1 MGLTLNKTVKSFK
14 DFTMTT
20 EFSVNNGEL
29 LTLLGPS
36 GCGKTTT
43 LQLIAGILKPDS
55 GNIILNGKDITFLEP
70 WKRDIGIVFQDYA
83 LFPHMN
89 VAQNISYGLKR
100 KKHDRTSIK
109 KTVRDFLDLVRLA
122 GYENRSIDS
131 LSGGEKQRVALA
143 RALAP
148 NPGLLLLDEPL
159 SALDASMRKDLRREI
174 RRIQKKLNITTVYVT
189 HDQEEA
195 LTISDRILIMSNG
208 RIEQEGTPCEI
219 FNKPETE
226 FSARFLGHSN
236 LIKGEVVNILEN
248 AGTDVLIRHGGIFK
262 TPFKAGLKK
271 GDPVWLFFRSTNTLI
286 TSENTFDS
294 NILEGRITCR
304 EYYGTHILYEIE
316 NSGRIIKAEYKEN
329 PGKEHK
335 ELEEGKSV
343 SVYVPP
349 EHCYLIERFS
359 KS

>member
-1 MGLTLNKTVKSFK
+1 MGLTLEKTVKSFD

-43 LQLIAGILKPDS
+43 LQLIAGIQKPDS
-55 GNIILNGKDITFLEP
+55 GRIILNGRDITFLEP

-89 VAQNISYGLKR
+89 VARNISYGLR
-100 KKHDRTSIK
+100 GKKYDKSVIR
-109 KTVRDFLDLVRLA
+109 KTVRDFLELVRLS

-195 LTISDRILIMSNG
+195 LTISDRILIMSSG
-208 RIEQEGTPCEI
+208 KIEQEGTPYEI
-219 FNKPETE
+219 FNRPETE

-236 LIKGEVVNILEN
+236 LIEGVVDDITE
-248 AGTDVLIRHGGIFK
+248 ATGISVLIGKDGIFK
-262 TPFKAGLKK
+262 TPFKPGLNR

-286 TSENTFDS
+286 TPENTFDS
-294 NILEGRITCR
+294 NILKGRVTCR
-304 EYYGTHILYEIE
+304 EYYGTHMLYEVE
-316 NSGRIIKAEYKEN
+316 NSGRIIKAEYKGN
-329 PGKEHK
+329 PETGGKEPA
-335 ELEEGKSV
+335 EGESV
-343 SVYVPP
+343 SLYVPP
-349 EHCYLIERFS
+349 EHCYLIERLS